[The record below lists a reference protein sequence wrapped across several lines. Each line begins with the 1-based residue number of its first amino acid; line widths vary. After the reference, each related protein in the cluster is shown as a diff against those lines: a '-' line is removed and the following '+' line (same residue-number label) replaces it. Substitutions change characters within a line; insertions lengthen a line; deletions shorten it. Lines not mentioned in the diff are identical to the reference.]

1 MIDTIDQS
9 PIPRRGRPAARTV
22 AGAMAILGAAL
33 IGAGVVL
40 PWFSLFAG
48 LQPVSALGTLNGS
61 LLLAGAAG
69 VGILGLITIMRGG
82 RWPRRLLLVAGIV
95 LTAFSGYLLVGL
107 VTVYRQVSADPLVV
121 AQLGPGLALVA
132 AGSVLA
138 LATAIVGD

>member
-132 AGSVLA
+132 AGSVLV
-138 LATAIVGD
+138 LATALVGD